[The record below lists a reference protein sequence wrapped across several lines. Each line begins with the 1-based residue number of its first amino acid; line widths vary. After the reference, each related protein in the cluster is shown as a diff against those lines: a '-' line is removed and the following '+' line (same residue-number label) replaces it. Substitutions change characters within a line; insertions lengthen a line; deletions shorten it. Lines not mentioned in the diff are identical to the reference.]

1 MDIRAYFRAVV
12 EQNAEA
18 LRRFFQPDAEI
29 RWHNTNEL
37 FTVEE
42 YIQANC
48 QYPGQ
53 WEGELERVEP
63 LASGSLATAAHVHA
77 REGGPSFHVAS
88 FIRLEEGK
96 IAALDEY
103 WGDDGPAP
111 QWRRDKHIGRPIRE
125 EN

>member
-1 MDIRAYFRAVV
+1 MDIQAFFRAVV
-12 EQNAEA
+12 EQNADA
-18 LRRFFQPDAEI
+18 LRSFFCAGAEI

-63 LASGSLATAAHVHA
+63 LASGYC
-77 REGGPSFHVAS
+77 GPSFHVAS
-88 FIRLEEGK
+88 FIRLEAGK

-111 QWRRDKHIGRPIRE
+111 AWRRAMRVGRPIRE
-125 EN
+125 GE

>member
-1 MDIRAYFRAVV
+1 MDIQAFFRAVV
-12 EQNAEA
+12 EQNADA
-18 LRRFFQPDAEI
+18 LRSCFCVGAEI

-88 FIRLEEGK
+88 FIRLEAGK

-111 QWRRDKHIGRPIRE
+111 AWRRAMRVGRPIRE
-125 EN
+125 GD